1 MIQTIRLYQAVLYNK
16 RLSSKPVLATE
27 KTWLGSGFY
36 FWEHEIDNAHHW
48 GEKHCN
54 NQYCIY
60 ESSYQNTEA
69 GLDLVDN
76 YEHRDLLIRY
86 IKELEELT
94 GDNNITLARIIALIC
109 KKVPHKIHYIR
120 IDTGSFF
127 WDDKTILPVPNKRPL
142 PWIFTKRL
150 VQVCFPSFPCK
161 EIGLIDYR
169 LCEYR
174 LCEYRLTF
182 PNSPT
187 RLDR

>member
-1 MIQTIRLYQAVLYNK
+1 MGRAWVL
-16 RLSSKPVLATE
+16 L
-27 KTWLGSGFY
+27 
-36 FWEHEIDNAHHW
+36 EHEIDNARHW
-48 GEKHCN
+48 GEEHYN

-60 ESSYQNTEA
+60 RSSYKNTDE

-76 YEHRDLLIRY
+76 YEHRDRLIRY
-86 IKELEELT
+86 IKKLKELT
-94 GDNNITLARIIALIC
+94 SDNNITLAEIIAILCEQI
-109 KKVPHKIHYIR
+109 PQKIHYIR

-174 LCEYRLTF
+174 LTF
-182 PNSPT
+182 PKNST
-187 RLDR
+187 V